1 MTQDQA
7 KGLCNNY
14 LEAGGGAGGAG
25 KEVKYFPN

>member
-14 LEAGGGAGGAG
+14 LEAGGGGGAG
-25 KEVKYFPN
+25 KYVKYLPN